1 MVIFMSKNNF
11 NIKKFV
17 LWYSVI
23 IFLFGFVTH
32 NLYSWAPS
40 FLTTIFPVNES
51 LYEHLKMI
59 FITPVIT
66 GLVLYFIAYYKK
78 INYSNYFF
86 SLYLTVVF
94 NIVVF
99 FALYLPI
106 YYRFGESMIVTFI
119 VYFISILISQY
130 LNTLII
136 TKTKDSFILNVI
148 GIIMLVTNY
157 VILLFFTYN
166 PIEVS
171 FFFDTVNEVYGIYK

>member
-1 MVIFMSKNNF
+1 MSKKNF

-17 LWYSVI
+17 LINSII
-23 IFLFGFVTH
+23 IFLLGFITH
-32 NLYSWAPS
+32 NLYNWAPS

-59 FITPVIT
+59 FITPVIY
-66 GLVLYFIAYYKK
+66 GLVLYFLAYIKK

-86 SLYLTVVF
+86 SLYLAVMA
-94 NIVVF
+94 NIVIF
-99 FALYLPI
+99 FAIYLPI

-119 VYFISILISQY
+119 VYFISILLSQY
-130 LNTLII
+130 LHAFII
-136 TKTKDSFILNVI
+136 TKTKDSYLLNII

-166 PIEVS
+166 PLEIP
-171 FFFDTVNEVYGIYK
+171 FFFDPNNEVYGIYK